1 MILGQPLVDVFK
13 NSIVMIILLVCSIIA
28 LALIIERF
36 LYFVRHSFDTRVG
49 FLQFSQVLRNQGTS
63 AALAYANQ
71 KKNPL
76 FGLFTV
82 ALQNQ
87 HLDADNL
94 YDVLSSYVI
103 EEKLKFDR
111 YLGGMGTL
119 ANAATLLGLLGTV
132 TGLIRAFHNISI
144 TGSGG
149 PAVIS
154 AGIAEALLTTAFGL
168 FIGIPTLFF
177 YNYYTKKSNE
187 LAMSL
192 DGVCDKVIVLLET
205 MKKKSGVVNPESLA
219 TSKPTPPPPPPEDTT
234 WKF

>member
-1 MILGQPLVDVFK
+1 MILGQPLIEIFK
-13 NSIVMIILLVCSIIA
+13 NSIVMIILLLCSIIA

-36 LYFVRHSFDTRVG
+36 LYFARNSFDTRVG
-49 FLQFSQVLRNQGTS
+49 FLRFSQVLKNQGMS

-71 KKNPL
+71 RKNPL
-76 FGLFTV
+76 FGLFSV

-87 HLDADNL
+87 HLDGDNL
-94 YDVLSSYVI
+94 YEILSSYVI

-132 TGLIRAFHNISI
+132 TGLIRAFHNIAI

-187 LAMSL
+187 LAMAL
-192 DGVCDKVIVLLET
+192 EGVCDKVIVLLEAP
-205 MKKKSGVVNPESLA
+205 KKKAGSVNPEPIA
-219 TSKPTPPPPPPEDTT
+219 TPKPSPPPMEDTG